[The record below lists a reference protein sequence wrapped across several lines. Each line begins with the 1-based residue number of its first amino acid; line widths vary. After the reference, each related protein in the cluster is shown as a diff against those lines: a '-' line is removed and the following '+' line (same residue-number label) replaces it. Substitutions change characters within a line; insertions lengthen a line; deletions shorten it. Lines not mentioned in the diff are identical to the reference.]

1 MRGALEGIKIV
12 AFEWIVVGP
21 LATSYLG
28 EQGAT
33 VVKVESHVRPDGS
46 RFIGPFKDGFAHPDY
61 SGFFSHQ
68 NSSKYSV
75 TINVKKPSGRDLIL
89 KLIKWADVVL
99 ENMTPGVMKNL
110 GLDYESVKSVNPEV
124 IYVSISIQGQFGPRH
139 MSTGFGQLAAALG
152 GCTNL
157 SGYPDRGPAPCHGAY
172 VDYITARFIPSMI
185 LAAIDY
191 RRRTGKGQYI
201 DNSILENTA
210 YFFALPVMDYVIN
223 QHVWKRTGN
232 RHPYACP
239 HGAFRC
245 QGYDRWV
252 AIAVFTE
259 EEWQAFCRVA
269 GRPEW
274 TKDTRFSTLGE
285 RKRNEDELEKLIEAW
300 TVNHTAEQ
308 VETLMQDVGVPA
320 NVVESTKDLFSD
332 PQLQSRG
339 TFRELH
345 HMVMGPI
352 IRIGPASI
360 FSRTTDV
367 QFAAPTLGE
376 HNGFVLGEI
385 LRLSEDEIAELYA
398 EGAIT
403 TEADFPV

>member
-1 MRGALEGIKIV
+1 MRSALEGIKIV

-33 VVKVESHVRPDGS
+33 VVKVESHIRPDGS
-46 RFIGPFKDGFAHPDY
+46 RFVGPFKDGFTHPDY
-61 SGFFSHQ
+61 SGFFLHQ
-68 NSSKYSV
+68 NSSKCSV

-89 KLIKWADVVL
+89 KLIKWADVVV
-99 ENMTPGVMKNL
+99 ENMTPGVMKSL

-124 IYVSISIQGQFGPRH
+124 IYLSISIQGQFGPHH

-152 GCTNL
+152 GCTHL

-172 VDYITARFIPSMI
+172 VDYITARLMPSLI

-223 QHVWKRTGN
+223 GRVWNRMGN

-245 QGYDRWV
+245 QGDDRWV

-259 EEWQAFCRVA
+259 EEWQAFCQVV

-274 TKDTRFSTLGE
+274 IKDARFSTLWE
-285 RKRNEDELEKLIEAW
+285 RKRNEDELEKLIETW
-300 TVNHTAEQ
+300 TVNYTAEQ
-308 VETLMQDVGVPA
+308 VEALMQNAGVPA
-320 NVVESTKDLFSD
+320 GVVESTKDLLSD
-332 PQLQSRG
+332 PQLKRRG
-339 TFRELH
+339 TFRELNH
-345 HMVMGPI
+345 KTMGPI
-352 IRIGPASI
+352 LRVGPASR
-360 FSRTTDV
+360 FSRTCDV
-367 QFAAPTLGE
+367 QFAPPILGE
-376 HNGFVLGEI
+376 HNSYVLGEI
-385 LRLSEDEIAELYA
+385 LHLSEDEISDLYA

-403 TEADFPV
+403 TEADFPF

>member
-1 MRGALEGIKIV
+1 MRGTLEGIKIV

-46 RFIGPFKDGFAHPDY
+46 RFIGPFKNGVTHPDY
-61 SGFFSHQ
+61 SGFFCHQ

-75 TINVKKPSGRDLIL
+75 TINVKKPSGKDLIV
-89 KLIKWADVVL
+89 KLIKWADVVV
-99 ENMTPGVMKNL
+99 ENMTPGVMKSL
-110 GLDYESVKSVNPEV
+110 GLDYESVKAVNPEV
-124 IYVSISIQGQFGPRH
+124 IYLSMSIQGQFGPHH

-152 GCTNL
+152 GCTDL
-157 SGYPDRGPAPCHGAY
+157 TGFPDRGPAPCHGAY
-172 VDYITARFIPSMI
+172 VDYITARFMPSLI

-191 RRRTGKGQYI
+191 RRRTGKGQFI

-223 QHVWKRTGN
+223 GRVWNRMGN

-245 QGYDRWV
+245 QGDDRWV

-259 EEWQAFCRVA
+259 EEWQAFCGVL
-269 GRPEW
+269 GRPKW
-274 TKDTRFSTLGE
+274 TKASRFSTFWE

-308 VETLMQDVGVPA
+308 VETLMQAAGVPA
-320 NVVESTKDLFSD
+320 GVVESTKDLFSD
-332 PQLQSRG
+332 PQLQFRG
-339 TFRELH
+339 TFRELNH
-345 HMVMGPI
+345 TTMGLI
-352 IRIGPASI
+352 LRVGPASR

-367 QFAAPTLGE
+367 QFAPPILGE
-376 HNGFVLGEI
+376 HNSFVLGEI
-385 LRLSEDEIAELYA
+385 LHLSEDEISDLYA

-403 TEADFPV
+403 TEADFPF

>member
-1 MRGALEGIKIV
+1 MRGTLEGIKIV
-12 AFEWIVVGP
+12 ALEWIVVGP

-46 RFIGPFKDGFAHPDY
+46 RFIGPFKNGVTHPDY
-61 SGFFSHQ
+61 SGFFCHQ

-75 TINVKKPSGRDLIL
+75 TINVKKPSGKDLIV
-89 KLIKWADVVL
+89 KLIKWADVVV
-99 ENMTPGVMKNL
+99 ENMTPGVMKSL
-110 GLDYESVKSVNPEV
+110 GLDYESVKAVNPEV
-124 IYVSISIQGQFGPRH
+124 IYVSMSIQGQFGPHH

-152 GCTNL
+152 GCTDL
-157 SGYPDRGPAPCHGAY
+157 TGFPDRGPAPCHGAY
-172 VDYITARFIPSMI
+172 VDYITARLMPSLI

-191 RRRTGKGQYI
+191 RRRTGKGQFI
-201 DNSILENTA
+201 DDSILENTA

-223 QHVWKRTGN
+223 GRVWNRMGN

-245 QGYDRWV
+245 HGDDRWV

-259 EEWQAFCRVA
+259 EEWQAFCGVL

-274 TKDTRFSTLGE
+274 TKDSRFSTFWE
-285 RKRNEDELEKLIEAW
+285 RKRNEDELEKLLEAW

-308 VETLMQDVGVPA
+308 VETLMQAAGVPA
-320 NVVESTKDLFSD
+320 GVVESTKDLFSD
-332 PQLQSRG
+332 PQLQFRV
-339 TFRELH
+339 TFRELNH
-345 HMVMGPI
+345 KTMGPI
-352 IRIGPASI
+352 LRVGPASR

-367 QFAAPTLGE
+367 QFAPPILGE
-376 HNGFVLGEI
+376 HNSFVLGEI
-385 LRLSEDEIAELYA
+385 LHLSEDEISDLYA

-403 TEADFPV
+403 TEADFPF